1 MAWLLINAEVIQ
13 LGCGHVGK
21 ASLRAFEHYRK
32 HAKQSGEHV
41 VTKRRVKMGEED
53 DTVNSKMTS
62 TLGGMREVLNKA
74 NHPEELIDEFCG
86 YRGQVYPEA
95 EE

>member
-1 MAWLLINAEVIQ
+1 M
-13 LGCGHVGK
+13 
-21 ASLRAFEHYRK
+21 
-32 HAKQSGEHV
+32 
-41 VTKRRVKMGEED
+41 TKRRVKMGEED